1 MKRPRKLLLLC
12 SIGAAALSVA
22 RLAVLILE
30 NLAIVAD
37 ERLQDQELISLCK
50 QGAARGSS
58 KMRAACLQAQA
69 DSASPIILKTI
80 SRSLSVCYADF
91 LNAIST
97 PWGVATVLLFCVSSL
112 FLPVAPILRAIFEIS
127 KTRKNRIKLL
137 RNDDED
143 EDEDIGAH
151 VVLLPGS
158 VRHRNLQNTELI
170 EEI

>member
-1 MKRPRKLLLLC
+1 MKRSRKVLFFC

-22 RLAVLILE
+22 RLTVLILE

-37 ERLQDQELISLCK
+37 ERLQDQELIALCK

-80 SRSLSVCYADF
+80 SRSLSVSYVEF

-97 PWGVATVLLFCVSSL
+97 PYGLVVVLLFCVSSL
-112 FLPVAPILRAIFEIS
+112 FLPVAPILRAIFEVS
-127 KTRKNRIKLL
+127 KTRRNRIKLL
-137 RNDDED
+137 RNDDDD
-143 EDEDIGAH
+143 EDEDVGAH
-151 VVLLPGS
+151 VVMLPGS
-158 VRHRNLQNTELI
+158 VRHRNLYNTDLV

>member
-1 MKRPRKLLLLC
+1 MKRHRKLLLFFC
-12 SIGAAALSVA
+12 IGAAALSVV
-22 RLAVLILE
+22 RITVLILE

-37 ERLQDQELISLCK
+37 ERLQDQELIALCK

-69 DSASPIILKTI
+69 DSASPIVLKTVT
-80 SRSLSVCYADF
+80 RSLSVCYADF

-127 KTRKNRIKLL
+127 KTRRNRIKLL

-143 EDEDIGAH
+143 EDEDVGAH

-158 VRHRNLQNTELI
+158 VRHRSIKSAEI